1 MCGFSVI
8 LNSHKDKSEQLKLI
22 NDMNLS
28 IQNRG
33 PDYSGCYDDE
43 NIILGHQRLSI
54 IDLSS
59 ASNQPMIN
67 DEYVIV
73 YNGEI
78 YNFKEIRSELISI
91 HNEKFETNGDTEVL
105 LKSYKYWGKDCLKKL
120 NGIFS
125 FVIWNR
131 KKKELFCA
139 RDRFGVKPIYYSFQN
154 DGEFIC
160 SSEVKGIFAY
170 GKKKLPNYNTLKQYL
185 IQGVY
190 GHNGQTFFEDI
201 FQLQAGHC
209 LFFNCNNQITVE
221 KYYQFEDRIKNLNK
235 YKNEKEAYEEYS
247 YLIND
252 SIQLQLVSDVN
263 LGVTLSSG
271 LDSSILF
278 SHTLENTSEN
288 DLTAYTYTFND
299 SNYDESKYVQDWI
312 AEKKWRK
319 ISFDGDNFFD
329 DIKKLIINQCEP
341 IGGLSL
347 LGISEIFKM
356 GRKLDD
362 TIVYLCGEGIDEQW
376 CGYDYYQDTKKMNL
390 QNISMIQGTKNAI
403 NKNILHEDFM
413 QHYKN
418 IIFPTPF
425 ETSIDNLKFRDLFFT
440 KIPRNLGFL
449 DRISM
454 LHSVEA
460 RVPFLDH
467 RLVEASF
474 RLPEKF
480 MLKKNQGK
488 YLLRN
493 WYSQRLPNYA
503 TKKNKQFIQSPQREW
518 LGNSEF
524 IEDMLISKSFKERS
538 IFNNKEV
545 KKSFRSYKNG
555 EFDNSFFIWQWL
567 NLEIWFQTIIEN

>member
-8 LNSHKDKSEQLKLI
+8 LNSNKNKSEQLKLI
-22 NDMNLS
+22 KEMNRS

-33 PDYSGCYDDE
+33 PDHSGVYNDE
-43 NIILGHQRLSI
+43 YIILGHQRLSI

-67 DEYVIV
+67 NEYVIV
-73 YNGEI
+73 FNGEI
-78 YNFKEIRSELISI
+78 YNFKDIRSELISV
-91 HNEKFETNGDTEVL
+91 HNEKFETHGDTEVL

-125 FVIWNR
+125 FAIWNR

-139 RDRFGVKPIYYSFQN
+139 RDRFGVKPIYYAFQN

-170 GKKKLPNYNTLKQYL
+170 GKKKSPNYNTLKHYL

-190 GHNGQTFFEDI
+190 GYNGQTFFEDI
-201 FQLQAGHC
+201 FQLQAGHY
-209 LFFNCNNQITVE
+209 LYLNSNNQITVE
-221 KYYQFEDRIKNLNK
+221 KYYQLEDSIKNSTK
-235 YKNEKEAYEEYS
+235 YKSEMEAYEEYS
-247 YLIND
+247 KLIND

-278 SHTLENTSEN
+278 SHALANTNKN

-299 SNYDESKYVQDWI
+299 SKYDESIYVKDWV
-312 AEKKWRK
+312 AENKWRK
-319 ISFDGDNFFD
+319 ISCGGSDFFD

-347 LGISEIFKM
+347 LGVSEIFKT
-356 GRKLDD
+356 GRTLDD

-376 CGYDYYQDTKKMNL
+376 CGYDYYQEAKKTNL
-390 QNISMIQGTKNAI
+390 QNISMIQGTNSAI
-403 NKNILHEDFM
+403 NKGILHEDFK
-413 QHYKN
+413 QFYEK

-425 ETSIDNLKFRDLFFT
+425 ETNIDNLKFRDLFLT
-440 KIPRNLGFL
+440 KVPRNLGFL

-454 LHSVEA
+454 LYSVEA

-488 YLLRN
+488 YLLRD
-493 WYSQRLPNYA
+493 WYSQKLPNYA
-503 TKKNKQFIQSPQREW
+503 TRKTKQFIQSPQREW
-518 LGNSEF
+518 LGNSEY
-524 IEDMLISKSFKERS
+524 IEDMISSKSFKERS

-545 KKSFRSYKNG
+545 KKSFKRYKNG
-555 EFDNSFFIWQWL
+555 VFDNSFFIWQWL
-567 NLEIWFQTIIEN
+567 NIEIWFQTIIEN